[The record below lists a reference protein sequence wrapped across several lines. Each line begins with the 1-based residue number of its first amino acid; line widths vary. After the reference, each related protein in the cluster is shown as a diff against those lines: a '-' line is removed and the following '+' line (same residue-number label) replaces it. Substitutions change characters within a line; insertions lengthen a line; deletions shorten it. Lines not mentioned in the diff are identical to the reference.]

1 MTNVYFGWKLFIE
14 VLPIIIWLILF
25 AIGLIITI
33 VRSAVE
39 SRKINYLKS
48 LGFER
53 RLRDVAS
60 VGGKCWY
67 SWYRTVSET
76 YTQSIREEDLK
87 RISLARLKE
96 KYPC

>member
-1 MTNVYFGWKLFIE
+1 MANVYFGWKLFIE
-14 VLPIIIWLILF
+14 VLPVIAWVILF
-25 AIGLIITI
+25 AVVLIVSI
-33 VRSAVE
+33 VHSAVE

-60 VGGKCWY
+60 VGDKCWY
-67 SWYRTVSET
+67 SWYRTMNET